1 MSCYY
6 IVCLDTKTAMM
17 WVSFAVSHL
26 FIFGAWIFLVP
37 DVRLTSK
44 VPYQLEVLSAIL
56 IAMAPSDGLGVFIF
70 LSVLLSS
77 HV

>member
-1 MSCYY
+1 M
-6 IVCLDTKTAMM
+6 
-17 WVSFAVSHL
+17 
-26 FIFGAWIFLVP
+26 P

-44 VPYQLEVLSAIL
+44 VPYQLEVISAIL
-56 IAMAPSDGLGVFIF
+56 IAVAPSDGLGVFIF